1 MLIAQAINS
10 AALTDALGADLAVT
24 FGALAVEGTDRVDA
38 LLAGLTVVLV
48 ALAFVHVC
56 VGGGARRGD
65 VGVRMGRAKPHYDL
79 SGLTGRCG
87 VTVGGGGEGEEGRL
101 KTAENIPF
109 C

>member
-1 MLIAQAINS
+1 MLIARMINS

-24 FGALAVEGTDRVDA
+24 FGALAGEGTDRVDA

-56 VGGGARRGD
+56 VGGARRGD
-65 VGVRMGRAKPHYDL
+65 AGVRMGRAKPHYDL
-79 SGLTGRCG
+79 SGSTRRCG

>member
-24 FGALAVEGTDRVDA
+24 FGALAGEATDRVDA

-56 VGGGARRGD
+56 VGGGGETGRRG
-65 VGVRMGRAKPHYDL
+65 
-79 SGLTGRCG
+79 C
-87 VTVGGGGEGEEGRL
+87 
-101 KTAENIPF
+101 ENGAS
-109 C
+109 

>member
-24 FGALAVEGTDRVDA
+24 FGALAGEGTDRVDA

-56 VGGGARRGD
+56 VGGGETRRGD
-65 VGVRMGRAKPHYDL
+65 AGVRMGRAKPH
-79 SGLTGRCG
+79 
-87 VTVGGGGEGEEGRL
+87 
-101 KTAENIPF
+101 
-109 C
+109 